1 MNKMTIKIVIAYT
14 VLCFIWG
21 STWLA
26 IRIGL
31 ESLTPI
37 FSAAVR
43 FILASVLVLA
53 IMKIKKIILQTDKA
67 AIRLYIMM
75 GFFSFVIPFGLVYW
89 AEQFVPSGMA
99 AVLFGVY
106 PFWVVIFSYLRMK
119 EEPIGFY
126 KIFGTILGFIG
137 IVVIFSDS
145 FSGDISD
152 YLIGMFAVVV
162 SGTMQA
168 WIAIS
173 IKKFGHH
180 LHPLSMNFIPMVI
193 AGFAM
198 IIISFFS
205 EDLST
210 LKFNENAVL
219 SILYLAAFGSVVTFT
234 SLYWLIKHIN
244 VVILSLIAFITPVVA
259 LVLGYFLYDEVL
271 STRHFTGTALVLTG
285 VIWANLDSIF
295 KLRKGSIIKIE
306 SSEIH

>member
-43 FILASVLVLA
+43 FILASVLVFAL
-53 IMKIKKIILQTDKA
+53 MKIKKIILQTDKV

-119 EEPIGFY
+119 DEHIGFY